1 MPLRCGLAVAF
12 TLASASH
19 GHESVSYP
27 EDGSLML
34 LQTRASMMKIAVEN
48 GTEEAP
54 VELVSTSANASSS
67 ANQTAQSTAAAN
79 QTAQSTA
86 AANQTTEFK
95 PAANQTAQAQAGAN
109 ATAEH
114 TSGLAATAP
123 ISEDGYL
130 QVLQMQDSNAMETYV
145 KRVGDDLDIAVA
157 GNGKRALKGFAPWFS
172 GEKANRTLLR
182 MQNEMVRISK
192 IPRSWLTRKGAS
204 SPLNE
209 VGLSAVSSLR
219 DNHEM
224 EKFVSRVALEMMD
237 LEVTDKQQLSGMVP
251 FYNGLKGKKGFDV
264 LLNELEAVKTANN
277 TWLNLRH
284 KSLEHSGEDCMPK
297 CEKAGLCDWCG
308 HGNACCKKGGESS
321 PDVCKGAMSE
331 FKTEK
336 HECVAIATGQT
347 ATMDWK
353 GYAAVVALKNDTQME
368 RFVRRKAA
376 KLDMTVKSDQALR
389 GFVPFFSGTKGN
401 RPFGALE
408 VEMKRVA
415 HKTNG
420 WLSPRGST
428 APLNEEGYQM
438 VAGLGSSLEMVEFAH
453 RVAND
458 MNFDVIKE
466 EGLRGMVPY
475 YSGER
480 TKSNFTA
487 LKQEMNKVAAKPDGT
502 GWLTP
507 RNAPPAAEAKPKP
520 APEAKAK
527 PAPNAKPAPEAKPE
541 DKK

>member
-12 TLASASH
+12 TLASACH

-54 VELVSTSANASSS
+54 VELVSTSANASSNAS
-67 ANQTAQSTAAAN
+67 KAAAN
-79 QTAQSTA
+79 QTSQVEAKA
-86 AANQTTEFK
+86 AANQTS
-95 PAANQTAQAQAGAN
+95 QAGAN
-109 ATAEH
+109 ATSEH
-114 TSGLAATAP
+114 SSGLAATAP
-123 ISEDGYL
+123 LSEDGYN
-130 QVLQMQDSNAMETYV
+130 QVLALQDSNAMETYV
-145 KRVGDDLDIAVA
+145 QRVGEDLDIAVA
-157 GNGKRALKGFAPWFS
+157 GNGKRALKGFVPWFS

-182 MQNEMVRISK
+182 MQNEMIRISK

-209 VGLSAVSSLR
+209 VGLAAVSSLH
-219 DNHEM
+219 DNLEM

-251 FYNGLKGKKGFDV
+251 FYSGVKAKKGFDV
-264 LLNELEAVKTANN
+264 LLNELDEHKKANN

-284 KSLEHSGEDCMPK
+284 KALEHAGEDCMPK

-308 HGNACCKKGGESS
+308 HGNACCKKDGDSS
-321 PDVCKGAMSE
+321 PDVCKGAMSDY
-331 FKTEK
+331 KTDK

-347 ATMDWK
+347 ASMDWK
-353 GYAAVVALKNDTQME
+353 GYGAVVALKNDTQME

-376 KLDMTVKSDQALR
+376 KMDMTVKSDQALR

-408 VEMKRVA
+408 VEMKRIA
-415 HKTNG
+415 HKPNG
-420 WLSPRGST
+420 WLAPRGST
-428 APLNEEGYQM
+428 AQLTEDGYQT
-438 VAGLGSSLEMVEFAH
+438 VAALGSSLEMAEFAH

-458 MNFDVIKE
+458 MNMDVIKE
-466 EGLRGMVPY
+466 EGLKGMVPY

-487 LKQEMNKVAAKPDGT
+487 LKNEMNKVASKPEGT
-502 GWLTP
+502 GWLVP
-507 RNAPPAAEAKPKP
+507 RKAPP
-520 APEAKAK
+520 APEAK
-527 PAPNAKPAPEAKPE
+527 PAPKPAPEAKPE

>member
-1 MPLRCGLAVAF
+1 MRCGLAVAF
-12 TLASASH
+12 TLANACH

-27 EDGSLML
+27 EDSSLML

-54 VELVSTSANASSS
+54 VELVSTSSNASSNAS
-67 ANQTAQSTAAAN
+67 KAAVNQTSQANQTSQS
-79 QTAQSTA
+79 
-86 AANQTTEFK
+86 
-95 PAANQTAQAQAGAN
+95 N
-109 ATAEH
+109 ATAQH

-123 ISEDGYL
+123 LTEDGYN
-130 QVLQMQDSNAMETYV
+130 QVLALQDSNAMETYV
-145 KRVGDDLDIAVA
+145 KRVGEDLDIAVA
-157 GNGKRALKGFAPWFS
+157 GNGKRALKGFVPWFS

-182 MQNEMVRISK
+182 MQNEMIRISK
-192 IPRSWLTRKGAS
+192 IPRSWLTRKGAT

-209 VGLSAVSSLR
+209 VGLAAVASLQ
-219 DNHEM
+219 DNAEM

-237 LEVTDKQQLSGMVP
+237 LEVTDKAQLSGMVQ
-251 FYNGLKGKKGFDV
+251 FYSGVKAKKGFDV
-264 LLNELEAVKTANN
+264 LLNELDAVKKGNN

-284 KSLEHSGEDCMPK
+284 KALEHAGEDCMPK

-308 HGNACCKKGGESS
+308 HGNACCKKGGDSS
-321 PDVCKGAMSE
+321 PDVCKGAMSDY
-331 FKTEK
+331 KTDK

-376 KLDMTVKSDQALR
+376 KMDMTVRSDQALR

-408 VEMKRVA
+408 VEMKRIA
-415 HKTNG
+415 HKPNG
-420 WLSPRGST
+420 WLAPRGST
-428 APLNEEGYQM
+428 APLTEEGYQT
-438 VAGLGSSLEMVEFAH
+438 VASLGSSLEMAEFAH

-458 MNFDVIKE
+458 MDYDVIKE
-466 EGLRGMVPY
+466 EGLKGMVPY

-487 LKQEMNKVAAKPDGT
+487 LKQEMTKVASKPDGT
-502 GWLTP
+502 GWLVP
-507 RNAPPAAEAKPKP
+507 RKPAAKPAPPAAKP
-520 APEAKAK
+520 AQE
-527 PAPNAKPAPEAKPE
+527 E
-541 DKK
+541 KK